1 MRRQTDLCTRRAVMV
16 SGAGGLDGDRVSA
29 CDCDCECN
37 CGGERAG
44 DSPEARSAGTFA
56 MMHLLFI

>member
-1 MRRQTDLCTRRAVMV
+1 MV